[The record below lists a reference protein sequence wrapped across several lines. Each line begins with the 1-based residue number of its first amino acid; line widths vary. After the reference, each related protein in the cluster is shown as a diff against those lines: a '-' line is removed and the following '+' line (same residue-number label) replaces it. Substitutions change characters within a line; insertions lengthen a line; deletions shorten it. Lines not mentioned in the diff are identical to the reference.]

1 LFIPNKFYFFYK
13 KTFLKMEKIKI
24 GISIGDVNGVGLEV
38 ILKTV
43 SDKRILDF
51 CTPIIYASS
60 KVVSYHKNMIGME
73 DFHFQSVDSGQKPYH
88 GKVNVVN
95 CWNEDVE
102 ITIGTPSGNGGKYA
116 YKSLAAA
123 TQELKEG
130 HIDALVTAP
139 IHKKGMQETGFK
151 FTGHTEYL
159 TKELN
164 GIESL
169 MLMVNGGLRV
179 GVVTNHLPLK
189 DVAAAITKEKIAN
202 KLKIL
207 NKTLKRDFGIERPTI
222 AILGLNPH
230 AGDGGLLGDE
240 EEKLIRPIII
250 ESKKKGYIANGP
262 FPADGFFGSGDYLKF
277 DGILA
282 MYHDQGLVPFKAL
295 SFGEGVNFT
304 AGLSAIRTSPDHG
317 TAFDI
322 AGTNMANP
330 SSFRRALFLAIDIAK
345 QRDIFDESHEN
356 PVVSRSKKYT
366 QGEDEVIR
374 ESRGGRRN

>member
-1 LFIPNKFYFFYK
+1 
-13 KTFLKMEKIKI
+13 MEKKKI
-24 GISIGDVNGVGLEV
+24 GISIGDINGVGLEV

-43 SDKRILDF
+43 SDKKILDF
-51 CTPIIYASS
+51 CTPIVYASS
-60 KVVSYHKNMIGME
+60 KVVSYHKNMIDLE
-73 DFHFQSVDSGQKPYH
+73 DFHFQSINSGQNPYH

-95 CWNEDVE
+95 CWNEDVN
-102 ITIGTPSGNGGKYA
+102 ITIGAPSVNGGKYA

-123 TQELKEG
+123 TQELKDG
-130 HIDALVTAP
+130 YIDALVTAP
-139 IHKKGMQETGFK
+139 IHKKGMQDTGFQ

-169 MLMVNGGLRV
+169 MLMVNDSLRV

-189 DVAAAITKEKIAN
+189 DVANAITKEKIGN

-207 NKTLKRDFGIERPTI
+207 NKTLKRDFGIERPSI

-230 AGDGGLLGDE
+230 AGDGGILGDE
-240 EEKLIRPIII
+240 EERLIRPIII

-262 FPADGFFGSGDYLKF
+262 FPADGFFGSGDYRKF

-317 TAFDI
+317 TAFNI
-322 AGTNMANP
+322 AGMNMANP

-345 QRDIFDESHEN
+345 QRGNFDKSHEN
-356 PVVSRSKKYT
+356 PIISRSKKYT
-366 QGEDEVIR
+366 QGEDEMIKD
-374 ESRGGRRN
+374 GKGRKKK